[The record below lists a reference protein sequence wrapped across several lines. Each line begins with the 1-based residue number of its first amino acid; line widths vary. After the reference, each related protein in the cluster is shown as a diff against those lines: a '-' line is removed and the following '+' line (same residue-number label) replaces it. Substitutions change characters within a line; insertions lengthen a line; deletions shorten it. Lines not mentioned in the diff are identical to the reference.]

1 MIYGVLEPNKV
12 FMDRN
17 WSAVQPAALQLKP
30 TTTLGAEVR
39 VNGNGGWIFSIPAGS
54 KGRYRLA
61 QLDDYGALPRRDF
74 PWRAPVKLS
83 LQARA
88 SGPDIPGTWGFG
100 LWNNPFGMA
109 IFTGT
114 EVLRLPTLPN
124 AAWFFF
130 ASPPN
135 YLSLRDDLP
144 AQGGLAAAFRSPRLP
159 GALLAL
165 GAPVLPFLAL
175 PPAVRLL
182 RRLARR
188 LVWQSAALMKQEV
201 TEWHTYSLAW
211 EPERVIHTVDGELV
225 SDIPWAPPGPLGF
238 VVWIDNQYAAMPPS
252 GRPGVGTLANPE
264 PAWIE
269 IQGLAL
275 TRGE

>member
-1 MIYGVLEPNKV
+1 MIYGVLDTNKV

-30 TTTLGAEVR
+30 TTTPGAEVR
-39 VNGNGGWIFSIPAGS
+39 ENGNGGWIFSIPTGS
-54 KGRYRLA
+54 QGRYRLA

-74 PWRAPVKLS
+74 PWEAPLQLS

-88 SGPDIPGTWGFG
+88 SSPDIPGTWGFG

-165 GAPVLPFLAL
+165 GAPALPLLAL

-188 LVWQSAALMKQEV
+188 LVWQSAALMKHEV
-201 TEWHTYSLAW
+201 ADWHTYSLIW
-211 EPERVIHTVDGELV
+211 ESERVKQAVDGETV
-225 SDIPWAPPGPLGF
+225 CEIPWAPLGPLGF

-252 GRPGVGTLANPE
+252 GRPGMGTLANPE

-269 IQGLAL
+269 IQGLTV

>member
-1 MIYGVLEPNKV
+1 MN
-12 FMDRN
+12 RN
-17 WSAVQPAALQLKP
+17 RSDDQPAALQLKP
-30 TTTLGAEVR
+30 TTTPGGEVR
-39 VNGNGGWIFSIPAGS
+39 ENGNGGWIFSIPAGE

-61 QLDDYGALPRRDF
+61 QLDDYGAHPRRDF
-74 PWRAPVKLS
+74 PWEAPLHLR

-88 SGPDIPGTWGFG
+88 SSPDIPGTWGFG

-144 AQGGLAAAFRSPRLP
+144 AQGSLAAAFRSLRLP
-159 GALLAL
+159 GVLLAL
-165 GAPVLPFLAL
+165 GAPALPLLAL
-175 PPAVRLL
+175 PPAARLL

-188 LVWQSAALMKQEV
+188 IVRQSAALMKHEV
-201 TEWHTYSLAW
+201 TAWHAYSLVW
-211 EPERVIHTVDGELV
+211 EHDRVVHAVDEETVCDT
-225 SDIPWAPPGPLGF
+225 PWAPLGPLGF
-238 VVWIDNQYAAMPPS
+238 VLWIDNQYAALPPS
-252 GRPGVGTLANPE
+252 GRPGMGTLANPE
-264 PAWIE
+264 LAWIE
-269 IQGLAL
+269 IEGLTV